1 MVKLMNLKKSDK
13 IIAISAVVILI
24 LAAIGVILYTD
35 TEPEMEI
42 TVEELYRYNVKVEEN
57 SNTLTLDN
65 KDYSIT
71 DRKPYT
77 GSFEVFS
84 DNLKNID
91 INVEYNDNDRGL
103 LRFLRERRKNTITVK
118 VYDGFDNEVDSIM
131 ITGMG
136 NENLSIY
143 GSDYHDIDQITA
155 KDINEAKEKLAENLT
170 NTGTTQEYSIV
181 VTVEYGELRIL
192 KKIFER
198 IRKDSFSIKITAN
211 HYDYQLEKI
220 ENLNDDDDY
229 EETNLQLGYSP
240 LTYVSTNYIGFH

>member
-24 LAAIGVILYTD
+24 LAAIAVILYTD

-71 DRKPYT
+71 DRKPYI

-91 INVEYNDNDRGL
+91 INIEYNDNDRGL
-103 LRFLRERRKNTITVK
+103 LRFLKERRKNTIMVT
-118 VYDGFDNEVDSIM
+118 VYDGYDNEVDSLM

-143 GSDYHDIDQITA
+143 GSDFLDIDQITA
-155 KDINEAKEKLAENLT
+155 KDINDAKEKLAENLT
-170 NTGTTQEYSIV
+170 NTGMTQEYSIV
-181 VTVEYGELRIL
+181 VNVEYGELRIL

-220 ENLNDDDDY
+220 ENPDDDDDY
-229 EETNLQLGYSP
+229 IETNLQFGYSA
-240 LTYVSTNYIGFH
+240 THYVSTNYIGFH